1 MSIGKITPFP
11 SEIKMVFN
19 NSDMTV
25 AAICPEI
32 RYGKGRGEIWKY
44 HSVLLFLWQI
54 GRRETNEGHIV
65 DGSCGACKCRSGG
78 PYRYPSRA
86 PRRKCRNHFDTV
98 DERALRRRPSSPS
111 PRRLHVRLHADAVD
125 AQRQS
130 SQPPHRFYTD

>member
-11 SEIKMVFN
+11 SEIKMVLN

-32 RYGKGRGEIWKY
+32 RDGKGRGEIWKY

-78 PYRYPSRA
+78 SYRYPSRA
-86 PRRKCRNHFDTV
+86 PRR
-98 DERALRRRPSSPS
+98 
-111 PRRLHVRLHADAVD
+111 LHVRLYADAVG